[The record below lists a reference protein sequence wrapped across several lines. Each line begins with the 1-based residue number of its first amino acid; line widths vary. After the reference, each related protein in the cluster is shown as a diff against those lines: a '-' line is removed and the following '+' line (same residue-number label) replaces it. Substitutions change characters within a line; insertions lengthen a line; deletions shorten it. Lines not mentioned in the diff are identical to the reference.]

1 MICVNPRVRRIG
13 RTLVAR
19 SGAVI
24 GLCAVLSACTSRI
37 GSNEFAEVPEN
48 KPVVQAAPPVAAT
61 AKCTDA
67 ERKAIPDVA
76 SFTPNPDPQSVAA
89 IKAKGRLI
97 AGVSA
102 DTLLFGFR
110 NPLTGR
116 LEGLDVDLIREVA
129 KRIFGVDDAQVDSKI
144 EFRVIPYS
152 ARLPLLESGAI
163 DIVAHTMT
171 INCDRWKR
179 INFST
184 QYYSAGQKLLVRNDS
199 DATEVENLPK
209 GTRVCVPE
217 KSTSEETVDQ
227 NPVLKANKVSRSDI
241 TECLVAMQQ
250 GDADATLSD
259 DAVLAGFKRQ
269 DPYLKIVG
277 RAITQEPYGIGVS
290 KKNVAF
296 AQFINSV
303 LQDLRTS
310 GGLKALFE
318 KHNLTTAE
326 VPPGDTTRSI
336 KN

>member
-1 MICVNPRVRRIG
+1 MMTSRLPGTRSASARPGLIAAL
-13 RTLVAR
+13 LVLAL
-19 SGAVI
+19 SG
-24 GLCAVLSACTSRI
+24 CTSRI
-37 GSNEFAEVPEN
+37 SSGEFAEVPEN
-48 KPVVQAAPPVAAT
+48 KPKVETPPVAAPSA

-67 ERKAIPDVA
+67 ERKAIADVA
-76 SFTPNPDPQSVAA
+76 SFPPNPDAASVAN
-89 IKAKGRLI
+89 IKAKGRLV

-110 NPLTGR
+110 NPLSGR

-129 KRIFGVDDAQVDSKI
+129 KKIFGVDDAQVDAKI

-184 QYYSAGQKLLVRNDS
+184 QYYSAGQRLLVRGDS
-199 DATEVENLPK
+199 NATELANLPK
-209 GTRVCVPE
+209 DTRVCVPE
-217 KSTSEETVDQ
+217 KSTSEETVDA
-227 NPVLKANKVSRSDI
+227 NAVLKANKVSRSDI

-259 DAVLAGFKRQ
+259 DAVLAGFVQQ

-277 RAITQEPYGIGVS
+277 PAITQEPYGIGVS
-290 KKNVAF
+290 KKNVGF
-296 AQFINSV
+296 AQFVNSV
-303 LQDLRTS
+303 LEDLRTN

-318 KHNLTTAE
+318 KHKLTTAE
-326 VPPGDTTRSI
+326 VPAADTSRPLP
-336 KN
+336 